1 MDTPAN
7 TLIEKFMSQT
17 LSDDEKREF
26 VSKGATDREFLKQLI
41 RELELDMAIDDILG
55 GHN

>member
-1 MDTPAN
+1 MDAPAK

-26 VSKGATDREFLKQLI
+26 VSRGSTDREFLKQLI
-41 RELELDMAIDDILG
+41 RELELDMAIDELLDGRI
-55 GHN
+55 